1 MEDLSK
7 IFGTRV
13 KELRMAK
20 NYSQDEYANFVG
32 INLKTLWNIET
43 GKRSIHFDTIKKII
57 EAEKIPVYKLFLT
70 NKEKEEDINK
80 EILRLINKLDTKELH
95 TIKELL
101 QIITKT
107 N

>member
-7 IFGTRV
+7 IFGARV
-13 KELRMAK
+13 KELRTLK
-20 NYSQDEYANFVG
+20 GFSQDEYANFVG

-43 GKRSIHFDTIKKII
+43 GKRSIHFDTIKKIV

-70 NKEKEEDINK
+70 KTQKEEDVNK
-80 EILRLINKLDTKELH
+80 EILELVNKLDNKELQ

-101 QIITKT
+101 QIITKK
-107 N
+107 